1 MPTLTTRLPGC
12 LLRPWADGDQDAL
25 VRLADDRRVWR
36 NMTDSF
42 PHPYTRADADGWVVL
57 ANAPGRSLH
66 LAITVDGALA
76 GGVGAIAGEAETR
89 ATAAFGYWL
98 GQPFWGRGL
107 ATAAATALG
116 DHLLGQGLFARL
128 EARVYAWNPPSA
140 RVLEKS
146 GFTREATLRHSIT
159 KDGQLIDSW
168 LYARTR
174 D

>member
-1 MPTLTTRLPGC
+1 MTTLTTALPGC
-12 LLRPWADGDQDAL
+12 VLRPWADGDQDAL

-36 NMTDSF
+36 NMTDAF
-42 PHPYTRADADGWVVL
+42 PHPYTRADADGWIVA
-57 ANAPGRSLH
+57 ANAPGRDLH
-66 LAITVDGALA
+66 RAIEVNGLLA
-76 GGVGAIAGEAETR
+76 GGVGAMGGRLENV

-98 GQPFWGRGL
+98 GQPFWGRGI
-107 ATAAATALG
+107 ATAAATALAG
-116 DHLLGQGLFARL
+116 HLLAQRVFARL

-146 GFTREATLRHSIT
+146 GFTREALLRHSIT

-168 LYARTR
+168 LYARTA